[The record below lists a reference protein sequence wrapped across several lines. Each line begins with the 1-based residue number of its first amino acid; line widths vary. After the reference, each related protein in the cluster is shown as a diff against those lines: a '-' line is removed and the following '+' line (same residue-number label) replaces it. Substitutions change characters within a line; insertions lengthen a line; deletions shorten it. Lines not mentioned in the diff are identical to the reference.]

1 MSLSR
6 AGSNVVASGSSMTE
20 AELKDQRRLDGIRAR
35 AAARRELGM
44 GRKSGKDSAII
55 NQQIQER
62 AAQALERQMA
72 DAAEARNQKQ
82 IRRIMLA
89 AEQEELAKATERK
102 RQLQATWRQQQEERE
117 ARKAKERQLDAALN
131 QRSQMVF
138 GGEDRAQAERKRM
151 QQLQMKRW
159 IDQQR
164 ADKQRAD
171 EKAGRI
177 RKKELENYNNALRTM
192 ANMSDGA
199 AEERSRRT
207 KETAQANL
215 ALATERR
222 RQDEKRKA
230 RELAAS
236 RREMDNNLNDPMLTE
251 NKAYGE
257 KSALGAGRVRPDH
270 WRGMNS
276 EQRKAIAQENQR
288 IIEANKARRSQEAE
302 ERRQY
307 QAQLKLQCRAAT
319 IQELKAQEQAANAR
333 KTQAAEQRRQA
344 LESSKRMQREAA
356 ARKNAGFSAEFF
368 GGFGS
373 SSR

>member
-1 MSLSR
+1 
-6 AGSNVVASGSSMTE
+6 MTE
-20 AELKDQRRLDGIRAR
+20 AELKDKRRLDAFRAR
-35 AAARRELGM
+35 AAARREQFNNAA
-44 GRKSGKDSAII
+44 GRRSGKDARVIEE
-55 NQQIQER
+55 QIKER

-72 DAAEARNQKQ
+72 DAKEAQRQKE

-89 AEQEELAKATERK
+89 AEQDELAKATERK

-117 ARKAKERQLDAALN
+117 ARKAREKSVDAALN

-159 IDQQR
+159 INQQMS
-164 ADKQRAD
+164 DKQRAE
-171 EKAGRI
+171 EKAARI

-192 ANMSDGA
+192 ANMSDDT
-199 AEERSRRT
+199 AEERKRRT
-207 KETAQANL
+207 HEVARANL
-215 ALATERR
+215 LMATERK
-222 RQDEKRKA
+222 RQNDRLKT

-236 RREMDNNLNDPMLTE
+236 RREVANNLNNPMLTE
-251 NKAYGE
+251 DKAFGE

-288 IIEANKARRSQEAE
+288 IVEANKARRAQEAE

-307 QAQLKLQCRAAT
+307 QAQLKLQCRTAK
-319 IQELKAQEQAANAR
+319 IQELNAQEQAANAR
-333 KTQAAEQRRQA
+333 RTQAAEQRRQA
-344 LESSKRMQREAA
+344 LESSIKKQREAT
-356 ARKNAGFSAEFF
+356 ARKNAGFGAEFF